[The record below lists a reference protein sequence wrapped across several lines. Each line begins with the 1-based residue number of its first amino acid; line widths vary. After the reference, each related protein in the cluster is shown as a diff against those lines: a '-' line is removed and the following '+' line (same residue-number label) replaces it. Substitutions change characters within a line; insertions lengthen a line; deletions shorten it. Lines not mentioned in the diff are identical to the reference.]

1 MAMKSSAVCGLVV
14 IAAMFLGGCATG
26 ATAEGMT
33 VKASDIKGPPSP
45 GVASAVGVGAVD
57 GGEKT
62 DPLLMSQIDN
72 PAFKKALV
80 QSLRKAGIL
89 STDAHPKYVVAV
101 ELIAL
106 KQPIFGADIKVTSVI
121 RYRLRDAATG
131 ALVLD
136 EEIFAPYTAKLS
148 DSLIGTQRLRL
159 ANEGAARKSIATLIE
174 KLNAAASKSTGKAA
188 APAAAPGTHAA
199 TYSL

>member
-1 MAMKSSAVCGLVV
+1 MATESTRFCGLVL
-14 IAAMFLGGCATG
+14 IAALFLGGCATG

-45 GVASAVGVGAVD
+45 GVASAVGVGAVE

-72 PAFKKALV
+72 PTFKKALV
-80 QSLRKAGIL
+80 VSLRKAGLL
-89 STDAHPKYVVAV
+89 SGDAHPKYVVAV

-106 KQPIFGADIKVTSVI
+106 KQPIFGTDMKVTSVI

-136 EEIFAPYTAKLS
+136 EEIFAPYTAKFT

-159 ANEGAARKSIATLIE
+159 ANEGAARRSIATLIE
-174 KLNAAASKSTGKAA
+174 KLNAASTSTSKSAA
-188 APAAAPGTHAA
+188 PPAPAATLAA

>member
-1 MAMKSSAVCGLVV
+1 MATRSIGFCGLVL

-45 GVASAVGVGAVD
+45 GVASAVGVGAVE

-62 DPLLMSQIDN
+62 DPMLMSQIDN
-72 PAFKKALV
+72 PTFKKALV
-80 QSLRKAGIL
+80 QSLRKAGLL
-89 STDAHPKYVVAV
+89 SGDAHPKYVVAV

-106 KQPIFGADIKVTSVI
+106 KQPIFGTDMKVTSVI

-136 EEIFAPYTAKLS
+136 EEIFAPYTAKFT

-159 ANEGAARKSIATLIE
+159 ANEGAARMSIATLIE
-174 KLNAAASKSTGKAA
+174 KLNAASKSSGKPA
-188 APAAAPGTHAA
+188 APPSPPATLAA

>member
-1 MAMKSSAVCGLVV
+1 MATESTRFYGLVL
-14 IAAMFLGGCATG
+14 IAALFLGGCATG

-45 GVASAVGVGAVD
+45 GVASAVGVGAVE

-72 PAFKKALV
+72 PTFKKALV
-80 QSLRKAGIL
+80 VSLRKAGLL
-89 STDAHPKYVVAV
+89 SGDAHPKYVVAV

-106 KQPIFGADIKVTSVI
+106 KQPIFGTDMKVTSVI

-136 EEIFAPYTAKLS
+136 EEIFAPYTAKFT

-159 ANEGAARKSIATLIE
+159 ANEGAARRSIATLIE
-174 KLNAAASKSTGKAA
+174 KLNAASTSTSKSAA
-188 APAAAPGTHAA
+188 PPAPAATLAA

>member
-1 MAMKSSAVCGLVV
+1 MATVSTRFSAAVL

-33 VKASDIKGPPSP
+33 VKASDIKGPPSS
-45 GVASAVGVGAVD
+45 GVASAVGVGAVE

-72 PAFKKALV
+72 PTFKKALV
-80 QSLRKAGIL
+80 QSLRKAGLL
-89 STDAHPKYVVAV
+89 SGDAHPRYVVAV

-106 KQPIFGADIKVTSVI
+106 KQPIFGTDMKVTSVI

-136 EEIFAPYTAKLS
+136 EEIFAPYTAKFT

-159 ANEGAARKSIATLIE
+159 ANEGAARTSIATLIE
-174 KLNAAASKSTGKAA
+174 KLNAASSAGKVA
-188 APAAAPGTHAA
+188 APPAAPTTLAA
-199 TYSL
+199 THSL